1 MTSRR
6 LAWLMAG
13 AVAITSAAPAMAQYE
28 TQSDSAYQQQLQT
41 YQQQRSSYEARRA
54 DYDSRQAQYDAD
66 RAAYERARDDY
77 DRRYGR
83 GAYDRRYPSEAS
95 RWRTPAYP
103 TSNDYYAEQRQ
114 FEADRAAYQ
123 RTRDAYDRRNGRG
136 AYDRRYPD
144 EARRFAT
151 SGQNYDSRDVADY
164 DAQRRQWESDRAAY
178 ERARDDYD
186 RRYGRGSYDRRYPD
200 AGDRYETDPYAGSAP
215 PPVYSDNTRLSGGSY
230 SDPCRDDAKR
240 NATAGGVIGA
250 LAGAV
255 IGSNVAA
262 RNAKTEGAVLGA
274 VVGAG
279 AGAVIGNSAAKARCD
294 NRGQYWS
301 YDDTVPY
308 RESADYRDRAGGY
321 SEWNRYN
328 ERKCRL
334 VQAPTE
340 YQGRT
345 ESRYVRVCP
354 DSDGRYRVDG

>member
-6 LAWLMAG
+6 MAWLMAG
-13 AVAITSAAPAMAQYE
+13 AVAITSAAPALAQD
-28 TQSDSAYQQQLQT
+28 TTYQQQLRT
-41 YQQQRSSYEARRA
+41 YQEQRSSYEARRA

-66 RAAYERARDDY
+66 RAAYERSRADY
-77 DRRYGR
+77 DRRYGA
-83 GAYDRRYPSEAS
+83 GAYDRRYPIEAS
-95 RWRTPAYP
+95 RWRKPAYP

-114 FEADRAAYQ
+114 FEADRAAYE
-123 RTRDAYDRRNGRG
+123 RTRTDYDRRNGRG

-144 EARRFAT
+144 EARRFAI
-151 SGQNYDSRDVADY
+151 SGQSYNQGYDPRDVADY

-186 RRYGRGSYDRRYPD
+186 RRYGRGSYDRRYPN
-200 AGDRYETDPYAGSAP
+200 AGDRYDNDPYANRPSTPAYDDRTSLAG
-215 PPVYSDNTRLSGGSY
+215 GGSY

-274 VVGAG
+274 LVGAG
-279 AGAVIGNSAAKARCD
+279 AGAAIGNSSAKARCD
-294 NRGQYWS
+294 SRGQYWS

-308 RESADYRDRAGGY
+308 RESAEYRDRAGGY
-321 SEWNRYN
+321 SDWNRYN

-345 ESRYVRVCP
+345 DSRYVRVCP
-354 DSDGRYRVDG
+354 DDEGRYRVDG